1 MTQTTIQDLPHS
13 KESEM
18 IVLGGML
25 NSPEHFK
32 YVSQNL
38 TASHFFHLEHKT
50 LFQVLKELSNEKDR
64 TDVYL
69 ACEELKSQD
78 KLKQVGDV
86 IYVTTLSQNAGTI
99 SHIDEYCEI
108 LESKKKER
116 EFTLLLNNGLND
128 LKNKDKSFLNIIEET
143 HESLN
148 HLKNEGTTKI
158 PLKSILNRLQAEDEF
173 LQAHRGKS
181 LIGLGVKTI
190 KEFNE
195 HMLGLRGLQLI
206 AAAPNVGKTALTIQL
221 ALEVLETNQEA
232 CIVYVSLEMTEM
244 EIFRRMILNLSGVN
258 FKDLVLGTEKQQK
271 IHENGIPS
279 FINEDIAKDEA
290 KARKILEGFGDRLQI
305 IDQTSCPNI
314 DARTVIKHAERTKRN
329 TNSKRVMVIIDYLQ
343 VWPTRDMGRGSN
355 ELEMDKWRIG
365 EMKKIRDAI
374 NNDPVLVISE
384 ARKPSQ
390 KEDEWGGDLSDVMG
404 SARGTYTPDAVMLFS
419 PIPPKAIKALWDKHE
434 LPEIKFQKNL
444 DEEAQGKEMITLL
457 SESGISL
464 CRLRLAKCRDG
475 MTRFATNL
483 CFFFKKNQFKPIPWS
498 DIKEKLKTT
507 QRVKNG

>member
-1 MTQTTIQDLPHS
+1 MAQNTTTELPHS

-18 IVLGGML
+18 MVLGCML
-25 NSPEHFK
+25 TNHDHFK
-32 YVSQNL
+32 IAAERIES
-38 TASHFFHLEHKT
+38 THFFFQEHRSIFDT
-50 LFQVLKELSNEKDR
+50 LKRIYQEGGNA
-64 TDVYL
+64 DVYIVCEDLKKRNKL
-69 ACEELKSQD
+69 ADAGGVAYL
-78 KLKQVGDV
+78 
-86 IYVTTLSQNAGTI
+86 TTLAQYAGTSANI
-99 SHIDEYCEI
+99 EEYCSIVEDHRREREFILTIKNANHDVQAKSKPFIEI
-108 LESKKKER
+108 LEETNKSLELIKKS
-116 EFTLLLNNGLND
+116 G
-128 LKNKDKSFLNIIEET
+128 S
-143 HESLN
+143 
-148 HLKNEGTTKI
+148 TKI
-158 PLKSILNRLQAEDEF
+158 PLKSIADRLQAEDEF

-195 HMLGLRGLQLI
+195 HMLGLRGLQLF

-221 ALEVLETNQEA
+221 ALEVLESEPES
-232 CIVYVSLEMTEM
+232 CVVYVSLEMTEM

-271 IHENGIPS
+271 IHANGTPS
-279 FINEDIAKDEA
+279 FVNENIAKDEE
-290 KARKILEGFGDRLQI
+290 KARKELERFGNRLQI

-314 DARTVIKHAERTKRN
+314 DARTVINHAERTKQE
-329 TNSKRVMVIIDYLQ
+329 TNSKRVMIIIDYLQ
-343 VWPTRDMGRGSN
+343 VWPARETGRISN

-419 PIPPKAIKALWDKHE
+419 PIPPKAIKALWVQHK
-434 LPEIKFQKNL
+434 LPPIKVTNVNENE
-444 DEEAQGKEMITLL
+444 DAEGKEMIARL
-457 SESGISL
+457 SSIGMSL

-475 MTRFATNL
+475 MTRFSTNL
-483 CFFFKKNQFKPIPWS
+483 CFFFKKNQFTPIPWS
-498 DIKEKLKTT
+498 DIKNQISKD
-507 QRVKNG
+507 